1 MKLLKTL
8 KQFKPR
14 KVKGSVMNI
23 QKELQ
28 AFRTVAI
35 SKGWDMDGETTSSNF
50 NFYSLQTRSAWESWQ
65 AAKDQMVPEWISVE
79 DEFPKKNLKVLLNLV
94 TRKNG
99 KPIKCIGFY
108 SIEPDEEPCFVLDDN
123 FTELKGVTHWV
134 RLPDSPKAQEQS
146 HE

>member
-1 MKLLKTL
+1 MD
-8 KQFKPR
+8 
-14 KVKGSVMNI
+14 I

-146 HE
+146 HD